1 MNWTDLLSAFALVLV
16 VEGLWPFLSPNGFK
30 QRISQILQVPP
41 DVLRYL
47 GLGSMLLGLLVLY
60 LVRV

>member
-1 MNWTDLLSAFALVLV
+1 MNWADLLSAFALVLV
-16 VEGLWPFLSPNGFK
+16 IEGLWPFLSPQGFK
-30 QRISQILQVPP
+30 QRMAQILEVPESA
-41 DVLRYL
+41 LRYL